1 MAGKK
6 GRCVNIDCEHYKEVI
21 EIPSGEEFVCPS
33 CGQQLKVC
41 DDGKSSKKSGG
52 GNKKRNI
59 IIAAIAAVVV
69 AIIAIVLCVM
79 PQCSK
84 GKTTGPGPTGPEG
97 GPEPTSIE
105 LNHTKMTLKVGET
118 DELEVTN
125 LADGDE
131 AVYKVS
137 KNKVVSVDQDGVVT
151 ALKEGEGKVLVK
163 LKGNDS
169 LNAVCV
175 YTVIAGDSTGT
186 GGEGGINVPKAKPVV
201 GLTLDKTKLTLK
213 AGAKAQI
220 SVTVENKAKESA
232 LSDDQ
237 LNKLPVTWS
246 SSNSKVAAVD
256 NNGNVTAKSK
266 GSATIKAEI
275 KDTTITSTPAT
286 CAVTV
291 TQGKDDGG
299 GGGSG
304 PGTKNLG
311 YGIYR
316 GDLKNGK
323 PHGHG
328 IITYTKQHRIVSSK
342 DFVANPGDRFEG
354 DFRDGQIESI
364 GYWYHDGQQTGIKP

>member
-41 DDGKSSKKSGG
+41 DDGKSSKKSSG

-59 IIAAIAAVVV
+59 IIAAIVAAVV
-69 AIIAIVLCVM
+69 AIIAIVLCVI

-84 GKTTGPGPTGPEG
+84 GNGGGPDTTDVTTGPK
-97 GPEPTSIE
+97 TSIE
-105 LNHTKMTLKVGET
+105 LNHTKKTLKVGET

-131 AVYKVS
+131 AVYKVT

-163 LKGNDS
+163 LKGNDN
-169 LNAVCV
+169 LKAVCV

-186 GGEGGINVPKAKPVV
+186 DKGGEAGVPKAKPVV
-201 GLTLDKTKLTLK
+201 GLTLDKTQLKLK

-220 SVTVENKAKESA
+220 SVTVENKMKESA
-232 LSDDQ
+232 LSNDQ
-237 LNKLPVTWS
+237 LNKLSVTWS

-256 NNGNVTAKSK
+256 NNGNVTAKNN
-266 GSATIKAEI
+266 GSATITAEI

-286 CAVTV
+286 CVVTV
-291 TQGKDDGG
+291 TKKDPDT
-299 GGGSG
+299 G
-304 PGTKNLG
+304 PINLG

-316 GDLKNGK
+316 GDSKNGK